1 MKPRTGVSGLFMA
14 LLLTPAIGAQ
24 DSTLEQGAALY
35 QKECMICH
43 GSAARKDDA
52 HATALWQQRWLYA
65 SARQHTAP
73 ATRVDV
79 PAGDINA
86 AAENDSAPMQLAFSP
101 PYGPTLRGVY
111 GRLAGS
117 VEGFT
122 YSDTFQKTLK
132 GMEWNEATLDVY
144 ITDTQ
149 AWVPGIYMF
158 YKQKNADIRHKI
170 IAYLKANR

>member
-1 MKPRTGVSGLFMA
+1 MKPRTGVPGLLMA
-14 LLLTPAIGAQ
+14 LLLSPAGAAQ
-24 DSTLEQGAALY
+24 DSALEQGAALY

-43 GSAARKDDA
+43 GSAAREDGA
-52 HATALWQQRWLYA
+52 RATAPWQQRWLYA
-65 SARQHTAP
+65 AARQHAAP
-73 ATRVDV
+73 ETRVDI
-79 PAGDINA
+79 PAGDISA
-86 AAENDSAPMQLAFSP
+86 ASGNDSTPMQLAFSP

-122 YSDTFQKTLK
+122 YSNTFQKTLK

-170 IAYLKANR
+170 IAYLKANQ